1 MGIFERLR
9 GAIAA
14 PAPLPA
20 APDSRMEPSL
30 ANEATIVQSS
40 DAQVFEYFGTPSA
53 AGKPITEDTAARVS
67 MVFACARLIA
77 GAIASLPLHFY
88 ERNAGGRTRWDTPL
102 WWLFN
107 EQPTPRFSAATFW
120 EYITKSILFHGDGF
134 ATLRRNAANQV
145 VQVVPHHPLDVLV
158 ERRGDRLVYFV
169 QDLGQRRG
177 YDQEDVLH
185 FPGFGFDGRRS
196 LSVIQYAAKQ
206 QIGFNLTT
214 DEFRGKF
221 MSQGLHTPFF
231 FKTEGK
237 MTPEKRDMLRGE
249 YDRKYRGYQNTGTPM
264 VLTEGVDLKSIQMSM
279 ADAQLM
285 EQLKMSNADICRAFG
300 VPPFMVGDPEGST
313 SWGSGIEQ
321 MSIGFVMYTLQPYIN
336 RDEQEINRKL
346 FRTSKYFSEFNVDGL
361 RRGDQKSRGEYFKTA
376 LGGTQ
381 TPGWMTP
388 NEVRRIDN
396 LPPLPDGDKLF
407 APVAKPNGDQPNEG
421 SQKPPQPAPAE

>member
-1 MGIFERLR
+1 MGILDLLR
-9 GAIAA
+9 GGSSE
-14 PAPLPA
+14 PAPPPA
-20 APDSRMEPSL
+20 APVDRIEPSFQN
-30 ANEATIVQSS
+30 AATIVQST
-40 DAQVFEYFGTPSA
+40 DAHVMEFFGTPSA
-53 AGKPITEDTAARVS
+53 AGKAVTEDTAARVA
-67 MVFACARLIA
+67 MVFACTRLIA
-77 GAIASLPLHFY
+77 GAIASLPMHFY
-88 ERNAGGRTRWDTPL
+88 ERIQNGRQRWDTPL
-102 WWLFN
+102 WWIFN
-107 EQPTPRFSAATFW
+107 EQPTPRFSAAVFW

-145 VQVVPHHPLDVLV
+145 VQVVPHHPLDVMV

-177 YDQEDVLH
+177 YEQDDVLH

-231 FKTEGK
+231 FKTDGK
-237 MTPEKRDMLRGE
+237 MTPEKREMLRGE
-249 YDRKYRGYQNTGTPM
+249 YDRKYRGYNNAGTPM
-264 VLTEGVDLKSIQMSM
+264 VLTEGVDLKTIQMSM
-279 ADAQLM
+279 ADAQLI

-336 RDEQEINRKL
+336 RNEQEINRKL
-346 FRTSKYFSEFNVDGL
+346 FRTSKYFCECNVEAL
-361 RRGDQKSRGEYFKTA
+361 RRGDLKSRGEYYKTS

-381 TPGWMTP
+381 GAGWMTQ
-388 NEVRRIDN
+388 NEVRRENN
-396 LPPLPDGDKLF
+396 LPPVEGGDKLF
-407 APVAKPNGDQPNEG
+407 APVAKPTGEKPNEG
-421 SQKPPQPAPAE
+421 T

>member
-1 MGIFERLR
+1 MGILDLLR
-9 GAIAA
+9 GATPATAPPPAA
-14 PAPLPA
+14 PA
-20 APDSRMEPSL
+20 DRIEPSL
-30 ANEATIVQSS
+30 QNAATIVQTADMHVFDAFSS
-40 DAQVFEYFGTPSA
+40 QSA
-53 AGKPITEDTAARVS
+53 AGKPITEDTAARVA
-67 MVFACARLIA
+67 MVFACTRLIA

-88 ERNAGGRTRWDTPL
+88 ERIENGRQRWDTPL

-107 EQPTPRFSAATFW
+107 EQPTPRFSAAVFW

-134 ATLRRNAANQV
+134 ATLRRNGANQV

-169 QDLGQRRG
+169 QDLGERRG
-177 YDQEDVLH
+177 YEQDDVLH

-206 QIGFNLTT
+206 QIGFNLTA

-221 MSQGLHTPFF
+221 MSQGMHTPFF
-231 FKTEGK
+231 FHTDGK
-237 MTPEKRDMLRGE
+237 MTPEKREMLRGE
-249 YDRKYRGYQNTGTPM
+249 YDRKYRGYQNAGTPM
-264 VLTEGVDLKSIQMSM
+264 VLTEGVTLKPIQMTM
-279 ADAQLM
+279 ADAQLVQ
-285 EQLKMSNADICRAFG
+285 QLKMSNADICRAFG

-336 RDEQEINRKL
+336 RNEQEINRKL

-361 RRGDQKSRGEYFKTA
+361 RRGDQKSRGEFYKTA

-381 TPGWMTP
+381 SPGWMTQ
-388 NEVRRIDN
+388 NEVRRFDN
-396 LPPLPDGDKLF
+396 LPPVEGGDKLF
-407 APVAKPNGDQPNEG
+407 APVAKPNGDKPNEG
-421 SQKPPQPAPAE
+421 NQEPPEPAAA